1 VNLTALI
8 NGLVAPGIA
17 GDTEMLTSVS
27 AALGTAVLG
36 ANNTVSYTAP
46 ATALDT
52 LTFTVADQYGD
63 SATGKV
69 ADTVD
74 AGPTA
79 GSAHLYIAPGQ
90 SLDLTNSLLALD
102 TPGLPGDTLS
112 LTAVGTSGTTG
123 TVTLSKGDLS
133 YTAPAGGSADIFTYT
148 VSDQLGDSATGSV
161 NVTLDSSLLKNDNI
175 TLSGSGIII
184 DGMSGK
190 NIDVS
195 LTGGNNTVLLGDGND
210 QVTLSGN
217 GSLVSVG
224 GGNDQL
230 SVMGNNDT
238 ATAGNGNEN
247 LTVTGNNDHFT
258 IGNGNDDVT
267 VNGTGESITA
277 GTGNDTFSL
286 GASTASLVLHGQ
298 HDTVSVNGGRDTITD
313 TPNST
318 DALSLQVGALGGTVT
333 VGNFSVAK
341 GVVMLADALA
351 SAELWMTPA
360 QVTAAVRSD
369 NHGGSLL
376 SFGASGS
383 IDFLSVS
390 PNELHASNFHI
401 GS

>member
-46 ATALDT
+46 ATGLDT
-52 LTFTVADQYGD
+52 ITFTVADQYGD

-224 GGNDQL
+224 GGND
-230 SVMGNNDT
+230 
-238 ATAGNGNEN
+238 
-247 LTVTGNNDHFT
+247 
-258 IGNGNDDVT
+258 DVT